1 MATVAVIV
9 LGDLG
14 RSPRM
19 QYHAYSLSRLDNIKE
34 VLLIGYKGEECIK
47 DVKET
52 NKIKE
57 VRLSIPDL
65 YIPFLNNIS
74 IIRIFYKGIML
85 LFTLI
90 IALLQQQ
97 KQSKIDLIMIQNP
110 PCIPAAIASII
121 LSYFYS
127 TKILLD
133 WHNLSFK
140 MYDHKTINHPNNN
153 STATNLLIQITKLIE
168 FLISHLCHQH
178 ICVSNAMQ
186 IWLQEVFYIHPI
198 IVYDRP
204 FSTIFNPYLGT
215 NLVVKHDLLLK
226 YKLTDNELFPHI
238 IHNNEKRQQVS
249 SKLSRNLAEIKAF
262 SERTG
267 IDIKSSDVT
276 TCQTILKYNKNSND
290 CHVYL
295 RQDAT
300 HILISSTSW
309 TPDEDFSPLLTALTS
324 INQRLKRMHQKSVS
338 TTEVPTRTLKSRVP
352 PRMPSKDEFDPTSSS
367 TTTTAATAG
376 AVSSSVYYN
385 TSGRADISGTTVVNN
400 EVPGAVDDDD
410 EEGVSLDY
418 PKRILLIVTGKGPLK
433 AAFEREVEG
442 LRSAGR
448 LDYVAVKCMWVEPEG
463 EFCVDMSHRYFVRAL
478 THVPVL
484 FLCNTVLSVYDSYD
498 LTHVYLTIYACMHT
512 EYPVIMASADLG
524 ISMHTSTSGIDLP
537 MKVSIHVYVY
547 TLTID

>member
-19 QYHAYSLSRLDNIKE
+19 QYHAYSLSKFDNFKE

-47 DVKET
+47 DIKEA

-57 VRLSIPDL
+57 IRLSIPEL
-65 YIPFLNNIS
+65 YMPFLNKIS
-74 IIRIFYKGIML
+74 IIRILYKGIIL

-90 IALLQQQ
+90 ITLFKLQS
-97 KQSKIDLIMIQNP
+97 QSKIDLVLIQNP
-110 PCIPAAIASII
+110 PCIPAAIASVI

-127 TKILLD
+127 TKILVD

-140 MYDHKTINHPNNN
+140 MYDQKTINRTSYY
-153 STATNLLIQITKLIE
+153 STTNMLIQITKLTE
-168 FLISHLCHQH
+168 FLISHLCHCH

-204 FSTIFNPYLGT
+204 FSTIFNPDLGT

-238 IHNNEKRQQVS
+238 IHTTNEQQQTS
-249 SKLSRNLAEIKAF
+249 SKLGRNLAEIKAF

-276 TCQTILKYNKNSND
+276 TCQTILKYNKNTND
-290 CHVYL
+290 CHVYI

-300 HILISSTSW
+300 HILISATSW
-309 TPDEDFSPLLTALTS
+309 TPDEDFTPLLTALTS
-324 INQRLKRMHQKSVS
+324 INQRLQHMHQKSVL
-338 TTEVPTRTLKSRVP
+338 TTAVVPTRIVRSRIS
-352 PRMPSKDEFDPTSSS
+352 PRMPSTDEFDPTSS
-367 TTTTAATAG
+367 TTTTAAAG

-385 TSGRADISGTTVVNN
+385 TSGRADISNTTIVNN
-400 EVPGAVDDDD
+400 AVSHAADKEEE

-433 AAFEREVEG
+433 AAFEGEVEG
-442 LRSAGR
+442 LRSTGR

-463 EFCVDMSHRYFVRAL
+463 EFCVDMTVCMSHRYFVNAL

-484 FLCNTVLSVYDSYD
+484 FLSNIVMSVYNAYD
-498 LTHVYLTIYACMHT
+498 FTHIYIT
-512 EYPVIMASADLG
+512 
-524 ISMHTSTSGIDLP
+524 
-537 MKVSIHVYVY
+537 KYVY
-547 TLTID
+547 MQSILS

>member
-19 QYHAYSLSRLDNIKE
+19 QYHAYSLSKLDNVKE

-57 VRLSIPDL
+57 IRLSIPEL
-65 YIPFLNNIS
+65 YIPFLNKYS
-74 IIRIFYKGIML
+74 IIRIFYKGLML

-90 IALLQQQ
+90 ITLLQQQ
-97 KQSKIDLIMIQNP
+97 KQSNIDLIIIQNP
-110 PCIPAAIASII
+110 PCIPAAIASFI
-121 LSYFYS
+121 LSYFYP

-140 MYDHKTINHPNNN
+140 MYDQKSNNHTSYY
-153 STATNLLIQITKLIE
+153 STTNILIQITKLCE
-168 FLISHLCHQH
+168 FLISHLCHHH

-198 IVYDRP
+198 TVYDRP

-226 YKLTDNELFPHI
+226 HNLTDNELFPNI
-238 IHNNEKRQQVS
+238 IHTNKQQQQSS
-249 SKLSRNLAEIKAF
+249 SKLSRNLADIKAL

-267 IDIKSSDVT
+267 IDIKSSDII
-276 TCQTILKYNKNSND
+276 TCQTILTYNKNTND
-290 CHVYL
+290 CRVYI
-295 RQDAT
+295 RQDAA
-300 HILISSTSW
+300 HILISATSW

-324 INQRLKRMHQKSVS
+324 INQRLQHIHQKSVL
-338 TTEVPTRTLKSRVP
+338 TTAVVPTGTVRSRIS
-352 PRMPSKDEFDPTSSS
+352 PRMPSKDEFDPTSSTS
-367 TTTTAATAG
+367 TAG

-385 TSGRADISGTTVVNN
+385 TSGRADTSNTTDVTNA
-400 EVPGAVDDDD
+400 VPSVDDDEEGD
-410 EEGVSLDY
+410 EGVSLDY

-442 LRSAGR
+442 LRSVGR
-448 LDYVAVKCMWVEPEG
+448 LDYVAVRCMWLQPEG
-463 EFCVDMSHRYFVRAL
+463 ECIRRYYRV
-478 THVPVL
+478 
-484 FLCNTVLSVYDSYD
+484 VYI
-498 LTHVYLTIYACMHT
+498 YL
-512 EYPVIMASADLG
+512 
-524 ISMHTSTSGIDLP
+524 
-537 MKVSIHVYVY
+537 
-547 TLTID
+547 